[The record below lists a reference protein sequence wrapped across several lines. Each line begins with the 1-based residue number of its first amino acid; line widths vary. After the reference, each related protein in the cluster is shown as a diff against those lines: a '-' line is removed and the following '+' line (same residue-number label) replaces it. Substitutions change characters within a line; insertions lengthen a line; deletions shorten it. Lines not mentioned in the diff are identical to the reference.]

1 MTCRNCGAVLSQTV
15 LDLGVTPNANTFLAV
30 EELDGPERRFP
41 LRVMVCEKCWLV
53 QTADV
58 LAPNELFGPDYSYFS
73 GYSSSWVEHCRT
85 YAERMIHRLALNGES
100 SVVEVATNDGVLL
113 RFFQD
118 AGMRCTGIEPTL
130 ATAEAARALGLSV
143 VTEFLTGNLAARLR
157 GGGLRADLLVANNVL
172 AHVPEIVD
180 FASACAVL
188 LADDGVASFEFPHV
202 HELLVGSQFDT
213 VYHEHYSYLSL
224 LAVESVFSRAGLVVF
239 DVERLPTHGGSLR
252 VFAQR
257 SDSGVQTELPSVGVV
272 RRIEEMA
279 GLASAEAY
287 VVLQEAAIRIT
298 DQLRRFLER
307 AQLARRTVAAYG
319 AAAKGNTLL
328 NYAGIGAE
336 QVRFVA
342 DRNPAKQGMYLPG
355 SRVPVVA
362 EDRIL
367 ADRPDYVLILPWN
380 LLPELRDQL
389 EYVAEWSGSL
399 VTAVPNLKVW

>member
-1 MTCRNCGAVLSQTV
+1 
-15 LDLGVTPNANTFLAV
+15 
-30 EELDGPERRFP
+30 
-41 LRVMVCEKCWLV
+41 
-53 QTADV
+53 
-58 LAPNELFGPDYSYFS
+58 
-73 GYSSSWVEHCRT
+73 
-85 YAERMIHRLALNGES
+85 MIHRLALNGES